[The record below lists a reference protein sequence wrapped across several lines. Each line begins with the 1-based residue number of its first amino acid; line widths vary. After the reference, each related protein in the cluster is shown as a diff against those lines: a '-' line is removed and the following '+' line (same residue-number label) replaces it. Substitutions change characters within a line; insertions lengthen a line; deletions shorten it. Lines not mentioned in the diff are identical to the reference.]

1 MGMIEDSIIEVGK
14 SILNDRLEYRRAF
27 VKSPGELMKGFHSEE
42 AKHLFLED
50 RYLTIEQAWRLYQ
63 IFPKSGIFKALMS
76 NPIKNVS
83 KTESYITLGRGETQP
98 HDVSLVEPIC
108 GLTQYGEPQVPDQNL
123 TLRIHGPWFS
133 IPLQDTALDFLEEET
148 GYYLSIQDHPSGKIH
163 MSIMNWKTGEKLGR
177 IKVGMNLKKMIE
189 SSIDLIIEALEKN
202 DEDENNI

>member
-1 MGMIEDSIIEVGK
+1 MIEDSIVGVGK
-14 SILNDRLEYRRAF
+14 RILNDRLDYRRTF
-27 VKSPGELMKGFHSEE
+27 MRSPGELMKSFHSEE
-42 AKHLFLED
+42 AKHLFIED

-63 IFPKSGIFKALMS
+63 IFPKSGIFKALVS

-83 KTESYITLGRGETQP
+83 KTESYITLGKGETQP

-108 GLTQYGEPQVPDQNL
+108 GLTQYGEPQVPDWNL

-163 MSIMNWKTGEKLGR
+163 MSIMNWKTDEKLGR
-177 IKVGMNLKKMIE
+177 TKVGMNLRRLIE

-202 DEDENNI
+202 ENKNNI